1 MEKNGVWTLDESNSK
16 RLAKMTWLA
25 KFEKKI
31 SKTLFQQTSYLPN

>member
-25 KFEKKI
+25 KFEKKDL
-31 SKTLFQQTSYLPN
+31 KNTLPTH